1 MEIDADKCDPSHGIA
16 FSSGRGECGREG
28 QDKEGQEAWL
38 PVSCLLATLFS
49 WPTSL

>member
-1 MEIDADKCDPSHGIA
+1 MEIYADKCDPSHGTA
-16 FSSGRGECGREG
+16 FSSGRDECGREG